1 MKKKFKLVLNIK
13 VRLALQ
19 FMLVVAGILLFF
31 AVLVYYFTYN
41 TNREKF
47 RSSLLN
53 RAMNTAIITI
63 SRHAVD
69 TALLQRI
76 HQATFSEQGQEIV
89 VTDTGFKIL
98 YKYNA
103 VELTEEVL
111 QSILKSDTYSYFS
124 ISGKDGVCYKFYYK
138 EKAAYVFVLAF
149 DQARAEYLSELR
161 KILFWGIL
169 FSLWLSVLIT
179 YLISRKAFKPV
190 TEIIQNVK
198 VINSS
203 SLSRRLDEGKRKD
216 ELEQLA
222 MTFNEMLA
230 DLEISFQNQED
241 FVSNASHELR
251 TPLSIMIAESD
262 YFLTREHTVEE
273 YKKHIT
279 DLIRDNKKINTQ
291 LNSLLHLAQVNRDNK
306 VQLSPVRLDEIIYDA
321 VRQVKNKYPD
331 RKIITKIQFPENEN
345 DLIISG
351 NAGLL
356 LIGFKNIIENACK
369 FSNEEVDVELMIID
383 TSIKIVISDTG
394 IGIPQDELEA
404 IYKPFSRAS
413 NAKYKSGF
421 GIGLSLVVKIL
432 EAHHSR
438 LDVQSTENEGTR
450 FELIFNRLH

>member
-13 VRLALQ
+13 VRLAFQ

-76 HQATFSEQGQEIV
+76 HQSTFSEQGQEIV
-89 VTDTGFKIL
+89 VTDTNFKIL

-103 VELTEEVL
+103 VELTEKVL
-111 QSILKSDTYSYFS
+111 QSILKSDTYTYFA

-138 EKAAYVFVLAF
+138 KKTAYVFVLAF
-149 DQARAEYLSELR
+149 DKARVDYLTELR
-161 KILFWGIL
+161 KILVWGIL

-222 MTFNEMLA
+222 MTFNDMLA
-230 DLEISFQNQED
+230 DLEVSFKNQED

-262 YFLTREHTVEE
+262 YFLTREHTSEE
-273 YKKHIT
+273 YEKHIEG
-279 DLIRDNKKINTQ
+279 LIRDNKNINAQ

-306 VQLSPVRLDEIIYDA
+306 VQLEPVRLDEIIYDA

-345 DLIISG
+345 DLITSG

-356 LIGFKNIIENACK
+356 IIGFKNIIENACK
-369 FSNEEVDVELMIID
+369 FSNEEVNVELMIVD
-383 TSIKIVISDTG
+383 NSIKVVISDSG
-394 IGIPQDELEA
+394 IGIPQDEIET

-421 GIGLSLVVKIL
+421 GIGLSLVAKIL
-432 EAHHSR
+432 ETHHSD
-438 LDVQSTENEGTR
+438 LKVYSTENEGTR
-450 FELIFNRLH
+450 FEIKFKRLQ